1 MDKPHPAEITRSHKE
16 QKPLT
21 QYAETKK
28 LKEYRHWLLSHKS
41 TGTAMEKLLT
51 VALDDDHSGQMQALK
66 ILADRILPLSGFAA
80 ENQHARAAVQINIT
94 GYNDKPEIKE
104 VVAGEEID
112 DGATLHG
119 DPEGHSEAVE

>member
-1 MDKPHPAEITRSHKE
+1 LDKPHPNEITRSHKE

-21 QYAETKK
+21 QYGETKK

-94 GYNDKPEIKE
+94 GYNEKPEIKE
-104 VVAGEEID
+104 VVNGEE
-112 DGATLHG
+112 L
-119 DPEGHSEAVE
+119 EGEVVE

>member
-1 MDKPHPAEITRSHKE
+1 LDKPHPNEISRSHKE

-28 LKEYRHWLLSHKS
+28 LKEYRHWLLGHKS
-41 TGTAMEKLLT
+41 TSTAMEKLLT

-80 ENQHARAAVQINIT
+80 ENQHQRAAVQINIT
-94 GYNDKPEIKE
+94 GYNEKPEIKE
-104 VVAGEEID
+104 VVAGEE
-112 DGATLHG
+112 LEG
-119 DPEGHSEAVE
+119 DVVE

>member
-1 MDKPHPAEITRSHKE
+1 MDKPHPQEITRSNKE
-16 QKPLT
+16 HKPLT

-28 LKEYRHWLLSHKS
+28 LKEYRHWLLGHKS
-41 TGTAMEKLLT
+41 TSTAMEKLLT

-112 DGATLHG
+112 G
-119 DPEGHSEAVE
+119 EAVE

>member
-1 MDKPHPAEITRSHKE
+1 LDKPHPNEITRSHKE

-21 QYAETKK
+21 QYGETKK
-28 LKEYRHWLLSHKS
+28 LKEYRHWLLGHKS
-41 TGTAMEKLLT
+41 TSTAMEKLLT

-94 GYNDKPEIKE
+94 GYNEKPMKTASSQEAEGFVEIKE
-104 VVAGEEID
+104 VITEEGEV
-112 DGATLHG
+112 
-119 DPEGHSEAVE
+119 VE

>member
-1 MDKPHPAEITRSHKE
+1 MDKPHPNEITRSHKE

-21 QYAETKK
+21 QYGETKK
-28 LKEYRHWLLSHKS
+28 LKEYRHWLLGHKS
-41 TGTAMEKLLT
+41 TSTAMEKLLT

-94 GYNDKPEIKE
+94 GYNEKPEIKE
-104 VVAGEEID
+104 VITEEGEV
-112 DGATLHG
+112 
-119 DPEGHSEAVE
+119 VE